1 MRWPAPLIG
10 CLAVARDQALVAGG
24 GGDVAVGGAR
34 LLSGDDVTTAT
45 SIRWDAA
52 KLATIYMLSL
62 GCSEPA
68 APIPTFGAPQLG
80 PGGGEHPILR

>member
-52 KLATIYMLSL
+52 MLATIYSL
-62 GCSEPA
+62 VSN
-68 APIPTFGAPQLG
+68 LG
-80 PGGGEHPILR
+80 DK